1 MHSVGL
7 SGLCCSQTRLTK
19 WGSSGDAHA
28 QQNSEQ
34 QQQAPH
40 VSGHEEIFFD
50 VLATVPSQLCGELGV
65 SEEIADLISASFDR
79 MNQHA
84 GQLVDDLV
92 GMPPTA
98 PAIVGFPFQSASVT
112 VRPNPSLI
120 DFWTTMVDARCSA
133 LISSAHHGGKSRM
146 IMS

>member
-28 QQNSEQ
+28 QQNPEQ
-34 QQQAPH
+34 QQPAPH

-92 GMPPTA
+92 GYAADGAGDGGLPLPERLGDGEA
-98 PAIVGFPFQSASVT
+98 EPFLN
-112 VRPNPSLI
+112 RFL
-120 DFWTTMVDARCSA
+120 DHD
-133 LISSAHHGGKSRM
+133 G
-146 IMS
+146 